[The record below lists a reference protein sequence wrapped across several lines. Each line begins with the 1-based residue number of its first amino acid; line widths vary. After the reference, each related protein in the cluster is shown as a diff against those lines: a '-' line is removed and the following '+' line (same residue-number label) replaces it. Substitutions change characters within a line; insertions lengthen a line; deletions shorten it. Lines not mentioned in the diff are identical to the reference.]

1 MKIAVDIMGGDNAPL
16 AVLEGCALALPQL
29 AADTELVLYGTEEAL
44 SAAAQHGLHDARV
57 HLVHATE
64 VVGCDESPTLAI
76 RKKKDSSLV
85 RALNDVASQEA
96 DCIVSAGNKGA
107 LLTGATL
114 IVKRLPGVKRPALA
128 APIPNIKGG
137 RAVLI
142 DSGANTDC
150 KPEYLQQFAI
160 MGAAY
165 AEKVMGVKAPRVGL
179 LNNGAEEEKGN
190 ELTKA
195 AHQLLKQI
203 PVNFTGNCE
212 ARDALSGE
220 FDVIVADGFDGN
232 VLLKGIEGTA
242 GAMMS
247 MLKTSLYSS
256 LRTKIGALLAKPA
269 FRTLKKTLDYTEE
282 GGAPLLGVK
291 GGIIKAHGSSNAKAF
306 SGAIRQ
312 AERLVNGNVG
322 EIIAESLAA
331 LAVED

>member
-44 SAAAQHGLHDARV
+44 SAAAQYGLHDARV

-85 RALNDVASQEA
+85 RALNDVASREA
-96 DCIVSAGNKGA
+96 DCIVSAGNTGA

-212 ARDALSGE
+212 ARDALFGE